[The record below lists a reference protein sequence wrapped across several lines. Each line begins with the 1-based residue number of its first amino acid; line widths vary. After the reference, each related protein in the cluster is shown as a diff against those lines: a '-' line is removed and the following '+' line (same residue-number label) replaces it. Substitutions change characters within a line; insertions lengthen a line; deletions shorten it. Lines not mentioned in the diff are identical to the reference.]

1 VLSRSETKALYDKIS
16 RVYDLLSERTEGPL
30 REDAIRM
37 LAPQP
42 GETLLEIGFGTG
54 HVLVSLARA
63 VGPAGKVHGI
73 DLSEGMQAVAE
84 ELIRK
89 EGVADLVELRCGDA
103 TDLPYAE
110 AGMDGV
116 FMSFT
121 LELFDAADI
130 PVVLAQARRVL
141 KPGGRLVVAGMSKE
155 GEHGFIYEAY
165 EWSHRHFP
173 NFVDCRPILVAQA
186 IAAAGFRITAKENR
200 TIWVPVEIVRGEKPR
215 EPGSPSPS

>member
-30 REDAIRM
+30 REDGVRM
-37 LAPQP
+37 LAPRP

-54 HVLVSLARA
+54 HALVSLARA

-73 DLSEGMQAVAE
+73 DLSAGMKTVAE

-89 EGVADLVELRCGDA
+89 EGVTDRVELRCGDA
-103 TDLPYAE
+103 TDLPYPQ

-130 PVVLAQARRVL
+130 PVVLAQAKRVL
-141 KPGGRLVVAGMSKE
+141 KSGGRLVVLGMSKE
-155 GEHGFIYEAY
+155 GEHGIVYGAY

-173 NFVDCRPILVAQA
+173 NFVDCRPILVAKA
-186 IAAAGFRITAKENR
+186 MEAAGFRITAKENR
-200 TIWVPVEIVRGEKPR
+200 TIWVPVEIVRGEKPT
-215 EPGSPSPS
+215 EPGSQSPS